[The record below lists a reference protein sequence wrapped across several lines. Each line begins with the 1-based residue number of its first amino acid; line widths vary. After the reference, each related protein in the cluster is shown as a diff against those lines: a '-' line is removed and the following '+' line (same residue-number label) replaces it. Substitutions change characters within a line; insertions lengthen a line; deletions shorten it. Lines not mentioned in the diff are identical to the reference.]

1 MAKEKGGKKSLAPKI
16 EEEALRLAK
25 PLIEKAGCKLYDVC
39 FEKEGAMWYLREI
52 GRAHV

>member
-25 PLIEKAGCKLYDVC
+25 PLIEKAGCRRRNVVPQSAL
-39 FEKEGAMWYLREI
+39 
-52 GRAHV
+52 